1 MTREHRERIGRVYLV
16 GAGPGDP
23 GLITLHGVECLAR
36 ADLVLYDY
44 LVDPRVLLHAR
55 SGAELVC
62 LGHHSRQRTI
72 TQDEI
77 HARMIRAAR
86 QGRTVV
92 HLKGGDPVVFGRSA
106 EETETLRAE
115 GIPFEIVPGVT
126 AALAAGAYTEIPLT
140 HADHSSCLALVTG
153 HERSSKQGLPLD
165 YGGLAKFPGT
175 LVFYMGIR
183 SATQWSQGLIQ
194 GGMSPDTPVAIVR
207 RCTLPDQA
215 SVRCTLGTITETIR
229 RAEIRP
235 PAVTIVG
242 EVAGLPPSVS
252 WFASRPLFGRTIL
265 VTRPRHQA
273 ATLCSRFSEL
283 GARVLI
289 QPTIEIGPCE
299 DWDPVDDALSRLD
312 EFDWLVFSSA
322 NGVQYLLTRLFFLG
336 RDLRAL
342 GELRLAA
349 IGPGTAEALSCW
361 HLKADLVPDEY
372 RAEVLADALA
382 THAAGKRVL
391 LARASRGREVLAE
404 RLRQS
409 GAAVSQVV
417 VYASNDVEQIDPHV
431 EAALLGGEIDWITIT
446 SSAIAQSAVRLFH
459 SGLENA
465 KMVSISPI
473 TSETLRSLG
482 YEPDAEANEYTME
495 GVVEAVLRAEREDK
509 LSR

>member
-1 MTREHRERIGRVYLV
+1 
-16 GAGPGDP
+16 
-23 GLITLHGVECLAR
+23 LITLRGVECLAQ

-44 LVDPRVLLHAR
+44 LVDPRVLLHVR
-55 SGAELVC
+55 GGAELVC
-62 LGHHSRQRTI
+62 LGHHCRQRTI
-72 TQDEI
+72 GQDEI
-77 HARMIRAAR
+77 HERMILAAS
-86 QGRTVV
+86 QGKTVV

-126 AALAAGAYTEIPLT
+126 AALAAGACSEIPLT

-153 HERSSKQGLPLD
+153 QQRSGKQGVPLD
-165 YGGLAKFPGT
+165 YGGLARFPGT

-183 SATQWSQGLIQ
+183 SAAQWSEGLVQ

-207 RCTLPDQA
+207 RCTLPDQTT
-215 SVRCTLGTITETIR
+215 VRCTLGTITETIR
-229 RAEIRP
+229 RAAIRP

-242 EVAGLPPSVS
+242 EVAGLPPCLS

-265 VTRPRHQA
+265 ITRPQHQA
-273 ATLCSRFSEL
+273 AMLGRRFSEL
-283 GARVLI
+283 GARVLV

-299 DWDPVDDALSRLD
+299 DWRPVDDAISRLD

-322 NGVQYLLTRLFFLG
+322 NGVECLLTRVFSLG
-336 RDLRAL
+336 CDLRAL
-342 GELRLAA
+342 GGLRLAA
-349 IGPGTAEALSCW
+349 IGPGTAEALTCW
-361 HLKADLVPDEY
+361 HLTADLVPAEY

-382 THAAGKRVL
+382 VHAAGKRVL

-409 GAAVSQVV
+409 GAAVSQIV
-417 VYASNDVEQIDPHV
+417 VYTSNDVEQIDPHV

-459 SGLENA
+459 SGLESA
-465 KMVSISPI
+465 KTVSISPI

-482 YEPDAEANEYTME
+482 HEPAAEANEYTME
-495 GVVEAVLRAEREDK
+495 GVVEAVLRAERKDAA
-509 LSR
+509 SR